1 MLVGPINYSGIVIV
15 RIIFIILI
23 YNFVVGQHFS
33 GAVEKAIFASKF
45 HLIKNRHDF
54 KFAIIFTE

>member
-1 MLVGPINYSGIVIV
+1 LLVVPINYSGIVIV

-33 GAVEKAIFASKF
+33 GAVEKAILASKF

-54 KFAIIFTE
+54 